1 MLDNILH
8 RNFGKC
14 LERIIQVNYALVIQ
28 GNIGVGGEFV
38 VEFSAHIV
46 YGDVGE
52 CVQIFVSN
60 CVVVVINADSVNM
73 SSVTELL
80 SFGV

>member
-1 MLDNILH
+1 M
-8 RNFGKC
+8 
-14 LERIIQVNYALVIQ
+14 ERIIQVNYALIIQ

-46 YGDVGE
+46 YGVVGE
-52 CVQIFVSN
+52 CIQIFVSN
-60 CVVVVINADSVNM
+60 CVVVVINADSVYM

>member
-14 LERIIQVNYALVIQ
+14 LERIIQVDYALIIQ

-38 VEFSAHIV
+38 IEFSTHIIHR
-46 YGDVGE
+46 DVGE
-52 CVQIFVSN
+52 CIQIFVSN
-60 CVVVVINADSVNM
+60 CVVVVINVNSIYM
-73 SSVTELL
+73 SSVTGLL

>member
-8 RNFGKC
+8 RNFGQC
-14 LERIIQVNYALVIQ
+14 LEHFIKVDCALITQ

-38 VEFSAHIV
+38 VEFSTHII

-52 CVQIFVSN
+52 CIQIFVSN
-60 CVVVVINADSVNM
+60 CVVVVFNADAGYM
-73 SSVTELL
+73 SSVAGFL

>member
-14 LERIIQVNYALVIQ
+14 LERIIQVDYALIIQ

-38 VEFSAHIV
+38 IKFSTHIV

-52 CVQIFVSN
+52 CIQIFVSN
-60 CVVVVINADSVNM
+60 CVVVVINVNSIYV
-73 SSVTELL
+73 SSVAGFL